1 MQRATLIRE
10 KVAQAITLLR
20 EFSIDCWIT
29 FVRETAINGDP
40 TLDFLV
46 GSDLTWQS
54 AIILTSSGRTCAIVG
69 QYDKKMVEE
78 TGAYQDVVGFVEGIN
93 EAFLATMRD
102 LAPRT
107 IAVNYSQDS
116 EICDGLTHGMYLNLI
131 GLLREI
137 GMDSR
142 LVSAEVVISALRQRK
157 TSTEIGYVRG
167 AVAITEEIFRLVA
180 RYITPGMTEQQVAEF
195 MRKEVET
202 RKVGFAWEPATCPA
216 VFTGPDTAA
225 AHYTPTGRVI
235 EPGHVLNMDFG
246 VRSND
251 YVSDLQRTFYIME
264 SNDTGVPAD
273 VQKGFDTIRRSI
285 ESARKAM
292 KPGVPGLAIDAIARE
307 TIVHAGYEGFPHA
320 LGHQVGRY
328 AHDGTALLGPAWEKY
343 GRKPFQ
349 QLEEGMVFT
358 LEPRL
363 TVEGRGVVTIE
374 EMVVVTPSGAEYLS
388 TPQETLLLVPSVR
401 R

>member
-1 MQRATLIRE
+1 MERAALLRE
-10 KVAQAITLLR
+10 KVTQAIALLR
-20 EFSIDCWIT
+20 EFNIDCWIT

-54 AIILTSSGRTCAIVG
+54 AIILTSSGQTCAIVG

-78 TGAYQDVVGFVEGIN
+78 TGAYQEVLGYVEGIN
-93 EAFLATMRD
+93 NHFLATMREI
-102 LAPRT
+102 APRT

-116 EICDGLTHGMYLNLI
+116 EICDGLTHGMYLNLV

-137 GMDSR
+137 GMESR
-142 LVSAEVVISALRQRK
+142 LVSAEVMISALRQRK
-157 TSTEIGYVRG
+157 TSTEIEHLRG
-167 AVAITEEIFRLVA
+167 AVAITENIFRLVA
-180 RYITPGMTEQQVAEF
+180 GYIAPGMTEQQVAEF

-202 RKVGFAWEPATCPA
+202 RKVGLAWDAATCPA
-216 VFTGPDTAA
+216 VFTGPDTAG

-246 VRSND
+246 IRFRD
-251 YVSDLQRTFYIME
+251 YVSDLQRTFYMMG
-264 SNDTGVPAD
+264 SGDMDVPTD
-273 VQKGFDTIRRSI
+273 VQKGFDTIRTSI
-285 ESARKAM
+285 ESARNAM
-292 KPGVPGLAIDAIARE
+292 KPGVQGLAIDAIARE
-307 TIVHAGYEGFPHA
+307 TIVHAGYKEFPHA

-343 GRKPFQ
+343 GGKPFQ
-349 QLEEGMVFT
+349 KLEEGMVFT

-363 TVEGRGVVTIE
+363 TVEGRGIVTIE
-374 EMVVVTPSGAEYLS
+374 EMVVITPSGAEYLS
-388 TPQETLLLVPSVR
+388 TPQETLLLVPLVR